1 MLNFALL
8 GAGRIGAMHAHNLT
22 LHARAN
28 LRWVYDVNPEASQN
42 VAKATGAQVA
52 EKVAMALN
60 DQKVDAVLIASS
72 TNTHADLIVQSAKA
86 GKAIFCEK
94 PIDLSI
100 EKVNACRDEIQP
112 YSVPIQIGFN
122 RRFDPSHRKVAE
134 AVHKGDIG
142 QLEQVII
149 SSRDPHP
156 PPKAYYLV
164 AGGMLRD
171 MTIHDFD
178 LARFVLKEEIIK
190 VTALAATLFDPVA
203 QEMDELDSAMI
214 LMQTASGKLCHIN
227 NSRHAAYGYDQRL
240 EAHGSQGMIRSE
252 NQKITSVERFHS
264 QASFSQDLLPEFF
277 IERYKQAFLAQLD
290 HFIEAVE
297 SGTTPK
303 VTYEDGRRALILAN
317 AAYKSFSSGQTVD
330 VSYA

>member
-22 LHARAN
+22 LHGKAK
-28 LRWVYDVNPEASQN
+28 LLWVYDINPQASQQ
-42 VAKATGAQVA
+42 VANAAGAQAA
-52 EKVAMALN
+52 ETAAKVLN

-72 TNTHADLIVQSAKA
+72 TDTHADLIVQSAKA

-100 EKVNACRDEIQP
+100 EKVNGCRDEIQP
-112 YSVPIQIGFN
+112 YSVPLQIGFN

-134 AVHKGDIG
+134 SVHRGDIG
-142 QLEQVII
+142 TLEQVII
-149 SSRDPHP
+149 SSRDPVP
-156 PPKAYYLV
+156 PPKEYYLV

-178 LARFVLKEEIIK
+178 LARFVLQEEVTH
-190 VTALAATLFDPVA
+190 VTALAATLFDKVA
-203 QEMDELDSAMI
+203 QEIDELDSAMI

-227 NSRHAAYGYDQRL
+227 NSRHATYGYDQRL

-252 NQKITSVERFHS
+252 NQRTTTVERFHS
-264 QASFSQDLLPEFF
+264 QAAFSQDPLPEFF
-277 IERYKQAFLAQLD
+277 IERYTQAYLDQLD

-297 SGTTPK
+297 SGIAPQ

-317 AAYKSFSSGQTVD
+317 AAYKSLSSGQTVE
-330 VSYA
+330 VNYA